1 MLRPAQALAEADQ
14 HFGRD
19 QRAPRIAERQLRAR
33 DQFGHHGRQIDAFD
47 QAPAR
52 GAHDARRRHVHA
64 LHGFGGVHHAE
75 RGRKERRQRN
85 HDDDGR
91 IAEAHHDQ
99 EQRHPGDRRNR
110 LQDDDGAAQD
120 FTKEEQHRGNQAEA
134 DPRRQRQAV
143 ACTQAAQ
150 GAQQALMER
159 LLAQVFEQALHD
171 GRHARHQEIRQ
182 RERCQ
187 LPQGKY
193 EQDAQ
198 NARKML
204 AGAGHSGR
212 RAQSLRASFQ
222 DRSTMLDTSY
232 GLPSRVFSEPW
243 ACRMSA
249 ISCMRAVSFSVSLG
263 VNTCVLIASVMTV
276 SRGSSPRCK
285 VLSVG
290 SAMK

>member
-1 MLRPAQALAEADQ
+1 MTRAADTCT
-14 HFGRD
+14 RCTD
-19 QRAPRIAERQLRAR
+19 SV
-33 DQFGHHGRQIDAFD
+33 AFITLSAAGKNAD
-47 QAPAR
+47 NATTTMM
-52 GAHDARRRHVHA
+52 G
-64 LHGFGGVHHAE
+64 
-75 RGRKERRQRN
+75 
-85 HDDDGR
+85 
-91 IAEAHHDQ
+91 
-99 EQRHPGDRRNR
+99 
-110 LQDDDGAAQD
+110 DDDGAAQD

-198 NARKML
+198 NARKLL

-212 RAQSLRASFQ
+212 RAQSLRAS
-222 DRSTMLDTSY
+222 
-232 GLPSRVFSEPW
+232 
-243 ACRMSA
+243 
-249 ISCMRAVSFSVSLG
+249 
-263 VNTCVLIASVMTV
+263 
-276 SRGSSPRCK
+276 
-285 VLSVG
+285 
-290 SAMK
+290 